1 VVAVVGEP
9 GVGKS
14 RLVWEVTHSPMV
26 AGWRVLK
33 AGSVSYGKATS
44 NLPFIDLLKE
54 YCGIANRDGLQE
66 IGGKVTGAL
75 ERLDLSLRPALVP
88 LMTLLDVPVD
98 DPSWQALDPSQRRR
112 RTLDGVRQVL
122 LREAHEQPLLLIF
135 EDLHWIDVE
144 TQSLLDSLVETLPT
158 ARLLLLV
165 SYRPEYNH
173 AWGSR
178 TYYRQLLID
187 SLPPE
192 SADELLNSLLG
203 TDAALASFKRLL
215 VERTEA
221 NPLFLEEGVRALVEM
236 WMLAGDRGGYQ
247 LTRPIDQLKI
257 PATVQVILAARI
269 DRLPP
274 EAKRLLQAAPVVG
287 KDVPMPLLLA
297 IADAPEHEVRAE
309 LTRLQAGEFLYEVRL
324 FPDLEYTFKHALTH
338 EVAYQGVLHDR
349 QLTLHARITAAI
361 ENLWSERIAEQAE
374 RLAYHAVRGDR
385 AGLRALARGAN
396 QDAVADLDQTL
407 VVSAPRSQDP

>member
-1 VVAVVGEP
+1 VVALVGDP

-44 NLPFIDLLKE
+44 YLPFIDLLKE
-54 YCGIANRDGLQE
+54 YFGIANRDGLQE

-98 DPSWQALDPSQRRR
+98 DQSWQALDPSQRRR

-165 SYRPEYNH
+165 SLQPRL
-173 AWGSR
+173 GQQDVLS
-178 TYYRQLLID
+178 
-187 SLPPE
+187 
-192 SADELLNSLLG
+192 SAPHRFS
-203 TDAALASFKRLL
+203 
-215 VERTEA
+215 
-221 NPLFLEEGVRALVEM
+221 
-236 WMLAGDRGGYQ
+236 
-247 LTRPIDQLKI
+247 
-257 PATVQVILAARI
+257 AARE
-269 DRLPP
+269 R
-274 EAKRLLQAAPVVG
+274 RRAARFTTW
-287 KDVPMPLLLA
+287 
-297 IADAPEHEVRAE
+297 H
-309 LTRLQAGEFLYEVRL
+309 
-324 FPDLEYTFKHALTH
+324 
-338 EVAYQGVLHDR
+338 
-349 QLTLHARITAAI
+349 
-361 ENLWSERIAEQAE
+361 
-374 RLAYHAVRGDR
+374 
-385 AGLRALARGAN
+385 
-396 QDAVADLDQTL
+396 
-407 VVSAPRSQDP
+407 